1 MKKLL
6 LLLFIVLFSCSKD
19 TPPSFLVTI
28 SSSVGGSV
36 DTTGG
41 EYGEGATVTVRATA
55 DAEYEFVSWS
65 NGSTDNPLV
74 LTVSSNQ
81 TITATFQKKK
91 YRLSVVAKGNGSVK
105 EELVS
110 AGRGD
115 YSSGSVVKLTAVP
128 DTGYYFTGWSG
139 DVTGTDNPIDVT
151 VGSEKEITATFEIL
165 VLDLEVIVK
174 GEGQVSQAIVEGTG
188 AENENRSTV
197 TQYEYGTIVELTPTP
212 SDGMAFISWSGDYLG
227 EEDPL
232 QLTMTE
238 STSIQANFD
247 YELLIKVVGK
257 WKIKKKTQDR
267 SRWSLYS
274 IIFKRN
280 YSYTINTS
288 RGQVRGSFK
297 VKSNSEIDLVGY
309 GSLSNVDLT
318 KNTTTNT
325 WGNFRFRITVPGEV
339 EEEEV
344 ATEVDNNYKP
354 VVNEETGE
362 TVERTYVPD
371 DNFEQT
377 LIDLGYDDTLDDYVN
392 TENIKTIE
400 NLDVSEKNITDLTGV
415 EDFLDLK
422 DLNLNENNIS
432 SLDLSNNINLFR
444 LNADNNEITSLDV
457 KSSSGLN
464 YLSVINGKLK
474 SLDISS
480 NISLEELVLDNN
492 DLISVDLSKNIDLKK
507 LSLNSNKLTSID
519 LSKNIQLTNLK
530 LNDLDLKSIDLS
542 FNTKIKDLRLENNNL
557 DLIDLSNQKS
567 LEYLSLAYNNLLIIN
582 LSNNTKLINL
592 DVVSNQ
598 LISLDL
604 SNNKDLIE
612 LSTENNNFYCV
623 RVNSDQ
629 LIISSNWT
637 KDDKANFSL
646 ECINCETSYTVT
658 SGSLNQTIIQGSQ
671 IIPITIKQKIKSGC
685 DNPVF
690 SFIFKDQ
697 IPGIS
702 MSNFSDQGFI
712 NNTNTAISVLQ
723 GKPSFEGVYN
733 YSIISDVVFDKSTN
747 ANNISSTL
755 TISGTI
761 TVLEPSLSLS
771 LSTGSLA
778 QTVTRTYAISPIQYT
793 LDTNYSGAIEVNA
806 TNLPSGVSASITNN
820 VLSLTGTSTTEGTY
834 DYSVT
839 VSAGSVNKSFSG
851 TIIVSPYNCITNLNT
866 SDFILVS
873 DATIS
878 GNEVTLTPAQSGK
891 KGMIWTKN
899 KIDLDEDF
907 SIEAD
912 LYLGNLNGNGADGMA
927 FVLQRIS
934 NTQDGGDGTNIGLGN
949 ISESFAVEFDTYRGT
964 GDPTTN
970 DHIAIIKD
978 GDVRSSNAHSAYAS
992 YVDVGNIEDGNNH
1005 RTIINWVASSKKFS
1019 VSFDGTVIFDLTI
1032 DIPDIFF
1039 NGDSEVYWG
1048 FTAATGALVNTQKVS
1063 FVEFCPPLN

>member
-1 MKKLL
+1 
-6 LLLFIVLFSCSKD
+6 
-19 TPPSFLVTI
+19 
-28 SSSVGGSV
+28 V

-41 EYGEGATVTVRATA
+41 EYGEGVTVTVRATA

-91 YRLSVVAKGNGSVK
+91 YSLSVVAKGNGSVK

-139 DVTGTDNPIDVT
+139 DITGTDNPIDIT

-274 IIFKRN
+274 IIFRRN
-280 YSYTINTS
+280 YSYTLNTS
-288 RGQVRGSFK
+288 RGQVRGTFD

-309 GSLSNVDLT
+309 GRLSNVDLT

-422 DLNLNENNIS
+422 DLNLNGNNIS
-432 SLDLSNNINLFR
+432 SLDVSNNINLLK
-444 LNADNNEITSLDV
+444 LNADNNEINSLDI
-457 KSSSGLN
+457 KSSSSLN
-464 YLSVINGKLK
+464 YLSVIKGKLQ
-474 SLDISS
+474 SLDISN
-480 NISLEELVLDNN
+480 NILLEELILSDN
-492 DLISVDLSKNIDLKK
+492 
-507 LSLNSNKLTSID
+507 SLTAID
-519 LSKNIQLTNLK
+519 LSKNLLLKK
-530 LNDLDLKSIDLS
+530 LNLNSNKLKSIDLS
-542 FNTKIKDLRLENNNL
+542 
-557 DLIDLSNQKS
+557 KS
-567 LEYLSLAYNNLLIIN
+567 LTLSIVCNIWN
-582 LSNNTKLINL
+582 S
-592 DVVSNQ
+592 V
-598 LISLDL
+598 
-604 SNNKDLIE
+604 
-612 LSTENNNFYCV
+612 LST
-623 RVNSDQ
+623 
-629 LIISSNWT
+629 I
-637 KDDKANFSL
+637 
-646 ECINCETSYTVT
+646 
-658 SGSLNQTIIQGSQ
+658 
-671 IIPITIKQKIKSGC
+671 
-685 DNPVF
+685 
-690 SFIFKDQ
+690 
-697 IPGIS
+697 
-702 MSNFSDQGFI
+702 
-712 NNTNTAISVLQ
+712 
-723 GKPSFEGVYN
+723 
-733 YSIISDVVFDKSTN
+733 
-747 ANNISSTL
+747 
-755 TISGTI
+755 
-761 TVLEPSLSLS
+761 
-771 LSTGSLA
+771 
-778 QTVTRTYAISPIQYT
+778 
-793 LDTNYSGAIEVNA
+793 
-806 TNLPSGVSASITNN
+806 
-820 VLSLTGTSTTEGTY
+820 
-834 DYSVT
+834 
-839 VSAGSVNKSFSG
+839 
-851 TIIVSPYNCITNLNT
+851 
-866 SDFILVS
+866 
-873 DATIS
+873 
-878 GNEVTLTPAQSGK
+878 
-891 KGMIWTKN
+891 
-899 KIDLDEDF
+899 
-907 SIEAD
+907 
-912 LYLGNLNGNGADGMA
+912 
-927 FVLQRIS
+927 
-934 NTQDGGDGTNIGLGN
+934 
-949 ISESFAVEFDTYRGT
+949 
-964 GDPTTN
+964 
-970 DHIAIIKD
+970 
-978 GDVRSSNAHSAYAS
+978 
-992 YVDVGNIEDGNNH
+992 
-1005 RTIINWVASSKKFS
+1005 
-1019 VSFDGTVIFDLTI
+1019 
-1032 DIPDIFF
+1032 
-1039 NGDSEVYWG
+1039 
-1048 FTAATGALVNTQKVS
+1048 
-1063 FVEFCPPLN
+1063 

>member
-1 MKKLL
+1 
-6 LLLFIVLFSCSKD
+6 
-19 TPPSFLVTI
+19 
-28 SSSVGGSV
+28 
-36 DTTGG
+36 
-41 EYGEGATVTVRATA
+41 

-91 YRLSVVAKGNGSVK
+91 YSLSVVAKGNGSVK

-139 DVTGTDNPIDVT
+139 DVTGTDNPIDIT
-151 VGSEKEITATFEIL
+151 IGSEKNITATFEIL
-165 VLDLEVIVK
+165 VLDLEVTVN

-188 AENENRSTV
+188 TENQNRSTT

-212 SDGMAFISWSGDYLG
+212 SDGMAFISWSGDYIG

-238 STSIQANFD
+238 STSIEANFD

-274 IIFKRN
+274 IIFRRN

-288 RGQVRGSFK
+288 RGQVRGNFK

-309 GSLSNVDLT
+309 GRLSSVDLT

-325 WGNFRFRITVPGEV
+325 WGNFRFRISVPGEEV

-371 DNFEQT
+371 DNFEQA

-400 NLDVSEKNITDLTGV
+400 NLDVSGKNITDLTGV
-415 EDFLDLK
+415 EDFLYIK
-422 DLNLNENNIS
+422 HLNLNENNIS
-432 SLDLSNNINLFR
+432 SLDLSNNINLLR
-444 LNADNNEITSLDV
+444 LNVDNNEINSLDV

-464 YLSVINGKLK
+464 YLSVIKGKLQ
-474 SLDISS
+474 SLDISN
-480 NISLEELVLDNN
+480 NISLEELILNEN
-492 DLISVDLSKNIDLKK
+492 DLTSVDLSKNIFLKK
-507 LSLNSNKLTSID
+507 LNLNSNKLSSID
-519 LSKNIQLTNLK
+519 LSKNKQLTNLE
-530 LNDLDLKSIDLS
+530 LNNLDLKSIDLS
-542 FNTKIKDLRLENNNL
+542 LNREIKDLRLENNDL
-557 DLIDLSNQKS
+557 DLIDLSSQIS
-567 LEYLSLAYNNLLIIN
+567 LEYLYLANNNLKIIN
-582 LSNNTKLINL
+582 LSNNKELIIFN
-592 DVVSNQ
+592 VVSNQ
-598 LISLDL
+598 LISLDV
-604 SNNKDLIE
+604 SNNKDLVE
-612 LSTENNNFYCV
+612 LSMENNNFYCV

-629 LIISSNWT
+629 LTRSSNWT

-658 SGSLNQTIIQGSQ
+658 SGSLDQTIIQGSQ
-671 IIPITIKQKIKSGC
+671 IIPIIIKQKIKSGC
-685 DNPVF
+685 NNPF
-690 SFIFKDQ
+690 FNFIFQDP
-697 IPGIS
+697 IPGIF
-702 MSNFSDQGFI
+702 MVNNADQFFV
-712 NNTNTAISVLQ
+712 NNTNSAITTLSGRPSKEGIYSYSV
-723 GKPSFEGVYN
+723 
-733 YSIISDVVFDKSTN
+733 ISDVIFDKSTN
-747 ANNISSTL
+747 TNNISSTL

-771 LSTGSLA
+771 LSSGSLT
-778 QTVTRTYAISPIQYT
+778 QTVTRTNSITPIQYN
-793 LDTNYSGAIEVNA
+793 LDTNYSGVVGLE
-806 TNLPSGVSASITNN
+806 TDNLPPGISVSISNDI
-820 VLSLTGTSTTEGTY
+820 LSLTGITTTEGTY
-834 DYSVT
+834 DFV
-839 VSAGSVNKSFSG
+839 VKVLVGSVNKSFSG
-851 TIIVSPYNCITNLNT
+851 TIIVSPYTCMTDVNT
-866 SDFILVS
+866 SDFVLVS
-873 DATIS
+873 DATLS
-878 GNEVTLTPAQSGK
+878 GNEVTLTPSQAYK

-912 LYLGNLNGNGADGMA
+912 LYLGNLNGGGADGMA

-934 NTQDGGDGTNIGLGN
+934 NTQDGGTGTSIGLEN
-949 ISESFAVEFDTYRGT
+949 ISESFAVEFDTYKGG
-964 GDPTTN
+964 GDPTAD

-978 GDVRSSNAHSAYAS
+978 GDVRSSTAHSAYAP
-992 YVDVGNIEDGNNH
+992 YFNAGNIEDGNNH
-1005 RTIINWVASSKKFS
+1005 RTIINW
-1019 VSFDGTVIFDLTI
+1019 I
-1032 DIPDIFF
+1032 
-1039 NGDSEVYWG
+1039 
-1048 FTAATGALVNTQKVS
+1048 AA
-1063 FVEFCPPLN
+1063 

>member
-6 LLLFIVLFSCSKD
+6 LLVFIVLFSCSKD
-19 TPPSFLVTI
+19 TPPSFLVSI

-91 YRLSVVAKGNGSVK
+91 YSLSVVAKGNGSVK

-139 DVTGTDNPIDVT
+139 DITGTDNPIDVT

-444 LNADNNEITSLDV
+444 LNADNNEITSLDI
-457 KSSSGLN
+457 KSSSSLN
-464 YLSVINGKLK
+464 YLSIINSKLQ
-474 SLDISS
+474 SLDISN
-480 NISLEELVLDNN
+480 NILLEELILSDNSLTTI
-492 DLISVDLSKNIDLKK
+492 DVSKNLLLKK
-507 LSLNSNKLTSID
+507 L
-519 LSKNIQLTNLK
+519 NLK
-530 LNDLDLKSIDLS
+530 
-542 FNTKIKDLRLENNNL
+542 
-557 DLIDLSNQKS
+557 
-567 LEYLSLAYNNLLIIN
+567 
-582 LSNNTKLINL
+582 
-592 DVVSNQ
+592 
-598 LISLDL
+598 
-604 SNNKDLIE
+604 
-612 LSTENNNFYCV
+612 
-623 RVNSDQ
+623 
-629 LIISSNWT
+629 
-637 KDDKANFSL
+637 
-646 ECINCETSYTVT
+646 
-658 SGSLNQTIIQGSQ
+658 
-671 IIPITIKQKIKSGC
+671 
-685 DNPVF
+685 
-690 SFIFKDQ
+690 
-697 IPGIS
+697 
-702 MSNFSDQGFI
+702 
-712 NNTNTAISVLQ
+712 
-723 GKPSFEGVYN
+723 
-733 YSIISDVVFDKSTN
+733 
-747 ANNISSTL
+747 
-755 TISGTI
+755 
-761 TVLEPSLSLS
+761 
-771 LSTGSLA
+771 
-778 QTVTRTYAISPIQYT
+778 TR
-793 LDTNYSGAIEVNA
+793 
-806 TNLPSGVSASITNN
+806 
-820 VLSLTGTSTTEGTY
+820 
-834 DYSVT
+834 
-839 VSAGSVNKSFSG
+839 
-851 TIIVSPYNCITNLNT
+851 
-866 SDFILVS
+866 
-873 DATIS
+873 
-878 GNEVTLTPAQSGK
+878 
-891 KGMIWTKN
+891 
-899 KIDLDEDF
+899 
-907 SIEAD
+907 
-912 LYLGNLNGNGADGMA
+912 
-927 FVLQRIS
+927 
-934 NTQDGGDGTNIGLGN
+934 
-949 ISESFAVEFDTYRGT
+949 
-964 GDPTTN
+964 
-970 DHIAIIKD
+970 
-978 GDVRSSNAHSAYAS
+978 
-992 YVDVGNIEDGNNH
+992 
-1005 RTIINWVASSKKFS
+1005 
-1019 VSFDGTVIFDLTI
+1019 
-1032 DIPDIFF
+1032 
-1039 NGDSEVYWG
+1039 
-1048 FTAATGALVNTQKVS
+1048 
-1063 FVEFCPPLN
+1063 

>member
-19 TPPSFLVTI
+19 TPPSFLVSI

-41 EYGEGATVTVRATA
+41 EYGEGVTVTVRATA

-91 YRLSVVAKGNGSVK
+91 YSLSVVAKGNGSVK

-139 DVTGTDNPIDVT
+139 DITGTDNPIDVT

-274 IIFKRN
+274 IIFRRN

-288 RGQVRGSFK
+288 RGQVRGNFK

-309 GSLSNVDLT
+309 GRLSSVDLT

-392 TENIKTIE
+392 TSSILGVEELRNGEWAGTIR
-400 NLDVSEKNITDLTGV
+400 DLTGV
-415 EDFLDLK
+415 EDFVALTSLQADNMELSELDV
-422 DLNLNENNIS
+422 
-432 SLDLSNNINLFR
+432 SNNI
-444 LNADNNEITSLDV
+444 
-457 KSSSGLN
+457 
-464 YLSVINGKLK
+464 Y
-474 SLDISS
+474 
-480 NISLEELVLDNN
+480 
-492 DLISVDLSKNIDLKK
+492 
-507 LSLNSNKLTSID
+507 
-519 LSKNIQLTNLK
+519 LTNLSVHS
-530 LNDLDLKSIDLS
+530 NNLKSIDLS
-542 FNTKIKDLRLENNNL
+542 NNSDLIDVILNDNEIESIDLANNNL
-557 DLIDLSNQKS
+557 LERIIISGNNISSIDVSNLTNLKKLDVRNSCSECSSMKIGSIDLSNNVN
-567 LEYLSLAYNNLLIIN
+567 LEH
-582 LSNNTKLINL
+582 
-592 DVVSNQ
+592 V
-598 LISLDL
+598 
-604 SNNKDLIE
+604 
-612 LSTENNNFYCV
+612 
-623 RVNSDQ
+623 
-629 LIISSNWT
+629 
-637 KDDKANFSL
+637 
-646 ECINCETSYTVT
+646 
-658 SGSLNQTIIQGSQ
+658 QG
-671 IIPITIKQKIKSGC
+671 I
-685 DNPVF
+685 
-690 SFIFKDQ
+690 
-697 IPGIS
+697 
-702 MSNFSDQGFI
+702 
-712 NNTNTAISVLQ
+712 
-723 GKPSFEGVYN
+723 
-733 YSIISDVVFDKSTN
+733 
-747 ANNISSTL
+747 
-755 TISGTI
+755 
-761 TVLEPSLSLS
+761 
-771 LSTGSLA
+771 
-778 QTVTRTYAISPIQYT
+778 
-793 LDTNYSGAIEVNA
+793 
-806 TNLPSGVSASITNN
+806 
-820 VLSLTGTSTTEGTY
+820 
-834 DYSVT
+834 
-839 VSAGSVNKSFSG
+839 
-851 TIIVSPYNCITNLNT
+851 
-866 SDFILVS
+866 
-873 DATIS
+873 
-878 GNEVTLTPAQSGK
+878 
-891 KGMIWTKN
+891 
-899 KIDLDEDF
+899 
-907 SIEAD
+907 
-912 LYLGNLNGNGADGMA
+912 
-927 FVLQRIS
+927 
-934 NTQDGGDGTNIGLGN
+934 
-949 ISESFAVEFDTYRGT
+949 
-964 GDPTTN
+964 
-970 DHIAIIKD
+970 
-978 GDVRSSNAHSAYAS
+978 
-992 YVDVGNIEDGNNH
+992 
-1005 RTIINWVASSKKFS
+1005 
-1019 VSFDGTVIFDLTI
+1019 
-1032 DIPDIFF
+1032 
-1039 NGDSEVYWG
+1039 
-1048 FTAATGALVNTQKVS
+1048 
-1063 FVEFCPPLN
+1063 